1 MAKRAFKNNRF
12 EQLSDDYDGYENGYH
27 DRLIEHR
34 KNKRFRNAL
43 RSKDVSSLMALDE
56 DEYYD

>member
-1 MAKRAFKNNRF
+1 MTKKVFKKNRLNRF
-12 EQLSDDYDGYENGYH
+12 SDDLEVYENGYH

-34 KNKRFRNAL
+34 KDKRIRNAL
-43 RSKDVSSLMALDE
+43 RSRDIKSLVELDE

>member
-1 MAKRAFKNNRF
+1 MAKKAFKNNRF
-12 EQLSDDYDGYENGYH
+12 EQFSDDYEDYEIGYH

-43 RSKDVSSLMALDE
+43 RSKDINSLMALDE